1 MDAAAY
7 SKYGKIIFAVA
18 MIAIGAVHI
27 VSQNFPTGL
36 EPAPFDIPVRQ
47 LLVYVVGLGL
57 MASGVML
64 FSDKL
69 GKHASALAGVIWL
82 ILLGFLD
89 LPAIAANLHTPGPW
103 TRTAETLGILSG
115 VLVIANRYAAVPGI
129 FNIIARFFMAIG
141 LGILAY
147 QHYMYLSFIET
158 LIPAW
163 LPGHAFWAW
172 LVLIGFI
179 LAAISILVGLK
190 MRIATL
196 ALAALFLTWVLILHL
211 PRAIGAGSIEAEWTS
226 TFVALAW
233 GGAALLL
240 AGTAKD

>member
-1 MDAAAY
+1 MNAAVY
-7 SKYGKIIFAVA
+7 SRYGKIVFALA
-18 MIAIGAVHI
+18 MIAIGAVHV

-36 EPAPFDIPVRQ
+36 EPAPLDIPARQ
-47 LLVYVVGLGL
+47 LLVYVAGLGL
-57 MASGVML
+57 MASGLML

-89 LPAIAANLHTPGPW
+89 FPAVAANLHSPAPW

-115 VLVIANRYAAVPGI
+115 VLVIANKYAAVPGV
-129 FNIIARFFMAIG
+129 FNMVARLFMAIG
-141 LGILAY
+141 LGILAV
-147 QHYMYLSFIET
+147 QHYLYLTFIET
-158 LIPAW
+158 LVPAW

-172 LVLIGFI
+172 VVLIGFI

-196 ALAALFLTWVLILHL
+196 ALAVLFFTWVLILHL

-240 AGTAKD
+240 AGTTKE

>member
-1 MDAAAY
+1 MNAAIY

-27 VSQNFPTGL
+27 IAQNFPTGL
-36 EPAPFDIPVRQ
+36 EPAPLDIPARQ
-47 LLVYVVGLGL
+47 LWVYVAGLGL
-57 MASGVML
+57 MTSGLML

-89 LPAIAANLHTPGPW
+89 IPAVAANLHTPGPW

-115 VLVIANRYAAVPGI
+115 VLVIANRYAAVLGI
-129 FNIIARFFMAIG
+129 FNIIARVFMAIG
-141 LGILAY
+141 LGILAV
-147 QHYMYLSFIET
+147 QHYLYLTFIET
-158 LIPAW
+158 LVPTW

-179 LAAISILVGLK
+179 LAAVSILVGLK

-196 ALAALFLTWVLILHL
+196 ALAAMLFTWVLILHL
-211 PRAIGAGSIEAEWTS
+211 PRAISAGSIEAEWTS

-240 AGTAKD
+240 AGVSKD